1 MFNYQP
7 TQGILGNNVT
17 TQDLAT
23 QPIGSQQNER
33 GLREKQGVRRI
44 RSEETTK
51 IALENFR
58 GSEPASFGFEQVSPV
73 WRVGH
78 NSVSPSNRL
87 ESQSGGWRTVQS

>member
-23 QPIGSQQNER
+23 QPVGSQQNER

-51 IALENFR
+51 TALENFH
-58 GSEPASFGFEQVSPV
+58 GSGPASVGFRQVSPV

-78 NSVSPSNRL
+78 DSMSPTNRL
-87 ESQSGGWRTVQS
+87 ESKSGRWRTVQS